1 MAGNSLTELIYIIM
15 VSFYA
20 KTVHIMKQTP
30 LNNAQAALAEEKE
43 IEKRKKENSKKFK
56 KKYKKKFPLKLCVII

>member
-1 MAGNSLTELIYIIM
+1 MAGNSLTELIYIIIFR

-30 LNNAQAALAEEKE
+30 LNNAQAALGEETE
-43 IEKRKKENSKKFK
+43 IEKMKKC
-56 KKYKKKFPLKLCVII
+56 PLKLCVII